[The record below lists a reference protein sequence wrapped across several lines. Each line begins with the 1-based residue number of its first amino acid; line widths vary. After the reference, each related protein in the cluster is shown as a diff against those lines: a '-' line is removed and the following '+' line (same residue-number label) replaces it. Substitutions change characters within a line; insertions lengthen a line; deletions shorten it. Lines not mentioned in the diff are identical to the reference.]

1 MINLHEGNFR
11 QNALKL
17 SNKLTLFP
25 DDVKLPT
32 ELLTKIKDDLH
43 RASEIDLRWR
53 NDNCAPS
60 FELYAVYHCGGGITG
75 GEEVVAVFLTEEEA
89 EDFIEREDDFDRCFV
104 RYMEARA

>member
-1 MINLHEGNFR
+1 MLNLREGNFR

-17 SNKLTLFP
+17 SNQLTLFP

-32 ELLTKIKDDLH
+32 EWLTEIRNDLH

-53 NDNCAPS
+53 NDNRAPS
-60 FELYAVYHCGGGITG
+60 LEIYAVYHCGGGIAG

-89 EDFIEREDDFDRCFV
+89 EDFIEREDDFGRCFI
-104 RYMEARA
+104 RYMDARS